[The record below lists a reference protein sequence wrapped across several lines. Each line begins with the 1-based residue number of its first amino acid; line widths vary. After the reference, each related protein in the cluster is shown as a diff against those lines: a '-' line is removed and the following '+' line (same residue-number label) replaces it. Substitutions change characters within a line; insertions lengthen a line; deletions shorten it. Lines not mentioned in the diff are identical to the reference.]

1 MVELVDA
8 PDSKSGSERSVGS
21 IPTARTIKL
30 LGWKTKSVGDE
41 GADRTGRSA
50 DVTYDGR
57 DGVGAPLWAVQR
69 NDLRRLDASARLRR
83 LQPRTGRDFSSNDY
97 LGLANAPRLRAA
109 VAEGLARGVAVGSGG
124 SRLLRG
130 NDPEHEALEVEA
142 AAFFGS
148 EAALFF
154 SSGYA
159 ANTALFATLPQRGD
173 LVVHDA
179 LVHASAHEGLRLGR
193 ADHVATPHNDVAAV
207 DDAIAAWRR
216 GGATGRPW
224 IAVESLYS
232 MDGDRAPLADLMAVA
247 IRHEA
252 MLLVDE
258 AHATGVFGDAGRGLA
273 ADLEGRDNV
282 ITLRTCG
289 KALGCEGALLCGPR
303 VARDFLVNRARG
315 FIFSTAPSPLIAS
328 AVRESLR
335 ILADEP
341 ERRVRLDELI
351 AFAERALAPC
361 GIAATGSQILPLIV
375 GEDAPT
381 MAMASALQAAGF
393 DVRGIRPP
401 TVPTGTA
408 RLRISLTLNVAEA
421 DITALADAIMAL
433 PR

>member
-1 MVELVDA
+1 M
-8 PDSKSGSERSVGS
+8 P
-21 IPTARTIKL
+21 
-30 LGWKTKSVGDE
+30 
-41 GADRTGRSA
+41 
-50 DVTYDGR
+50 Y
-57 DGVGAPLWAVQR
+57 LWAVHDD
-69 NDLRRLDASARLRR
+69 DLQRLDAAARLRR
-83 LQPRTGRDFSSNDY
+83 LQPRAGRDFSSNDY
-97 LGLANAPRLRAA
+97 LGLATSPRLRDA
-109 VAEGLARGVAVGSGG
+109 VAAALARGVAVGSGG

-130 NDPEHEALEVEA
+130 NDPEHEALEAEA

-148 EAALFF
+148 ETALFF

-159 ANTALFATLPQRGD
+159 ANTALLATLPQRGD

-179 LVHASAHEGLRLGR
+179 LVHASAHEGLRHGR
-193 ADHVATPHNDVAAV
+193 AGSVATPHNDVDAI
-207 DDAIAAWRR
+207 DDAIGAWRR
-216 GGATGRPW
+216 GGATGRAW

-232 MDGDRAPLADLMAVA
+232 MDGDRAPLAELAVVA
-247 IRHEA
+247 ARHEA
-252 MLLVDE
+252 MLLIDE
-258 AHATGVFGDAGRGLA
+258 AHATGVFGDRGRGLA
-273 ADLEGRDNV
+273 ADLEGHDNV

-341 ERRVRLDELI
+341 ARRARLADLF

-361 GIAATGSQILPLIV
+361 GVAATGTQILPLVV

-381 MAMASALQAAGF
+381 MALAAALQAAGF
-393 DVRGIRPP
+393 DIRGIRPP
-401 TVPTGTA
+401 TVPPGTA
-408 RLRISLTLNVAEA
+408 RLRIALTLNVDEA
-421 DITALADAIMAL
+421 AITALADTLMAL